1 VLDMSN
7 ESSPPA
13 ETAANLPGPVV
24 DDASETAATG
34 DRPRTVDWAWYA
46 IIARCVLVIAF
57 ALSLFSARTDL
68 VASIR
73 TSAQAKGWT
82 DEHINSAFDSSVRTN
97 LLIAIVGSVL
107 IMLVAKYIR
116 DGRNWARWLFTI
128 LVVLPFSPLSDVA
141 RIIGFTASVPI
152 LVRVLSVLT
161 GVAALAAVVLLFV
174 GPSKAYFRKPATA
187 DGGATPASPFGGL
200 FKPRPVAAPA
210 SNSPAKPGKPAVRGK
225 ARSSVADGPSP
236 AKPTGPAAAAKR
248 PAPRAKS
255 RKAPTE

>member
-7 ESSPPA
+7 ESSPPID
-13 ETAANLPGPVV
+13 PGVNRPGHVV
-24 DDASETAATG
+24 DDTSETATG
-34 DRPRTVDWAWYA
+34 DRPRTVDWACYA

-57 ALSLFSARTDL
+57 SLSLFSARSEL

-73 TSAQAKGWT
+73 GSAQAKGWT

-107 IMLVAKYIR
+107 ILLVAKYIR

-141 RIIGFTASVPI
+141 RIIGFTASVPV
-152 LVRVLSVLT
+152 LVRVLSFLT

-174 GPSKAYFRKPATA
+174 GPSKAYFRKPVTA
-187 DGGATPASPFGGL
+187 GAAAPVSPFGGL
-200 FKPRPVAAPA
+200 FKQRSVAGSA

-225 ARSSVADGPSP
+225 APSAVADDLAP
-236 AKPTGPAAAAKR
+236 AKPTGPAVSAKR